1 MKFERS
7 PYRRYWLENPD
18 PEFTTSDLV
27 MVFQAGEYE
36 DSLVGN
42 SNWSDGDWNGD
53 GEFTS
58 SDLVLAFGAGGYEA
72 SATSSA
78 TFVPEPRS
86 MGMLVGMLMLL
97 RLHKRRTRK
106 VTGE

>member
-1 MKFERS
+1 M
-7 PYRRYWLENPD
+7 
-18 PEFTTSDLV
+18 

-36 DSLVGN
+36 DSLVRN

-58 SDLVLAFGAGGYEA
+58 SDLVLAFAAGGYET

-78 TFVPEPRS
+78 TFVPEPNAI
-86 MGMLVGMLMLL
+86 GMLVGMLMLL
-97 RLHKRRTRK
+97 RLPKRRTRK
-106 VTGE
+106 VAGE